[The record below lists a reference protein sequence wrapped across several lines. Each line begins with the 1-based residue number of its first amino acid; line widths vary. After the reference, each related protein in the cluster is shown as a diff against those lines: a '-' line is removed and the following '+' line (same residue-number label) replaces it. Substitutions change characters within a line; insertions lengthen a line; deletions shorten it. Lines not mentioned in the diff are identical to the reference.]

1 MLTRPYLGH
10 FGALTFTKFYLLLAL
25 LIVLSTCQE
34 KGAEPVEVV
43 QEFDPVLPESTQL
56 KVLSDF
62 PVGMQCYLGILDF
75 PVPLEAVTQNYDS
88 YTATTFFWNGIEPSP
103 GNFDFN
109 FADRAVEFG
118 QKHALRLHGHALIY
132 FQHSITPEYVD
143 KFKGDQDAFEAMVK
157 KHIQTSVGRYK
168 GKIAG
173 YDVVNEMVNDFKG
186 TRYFNNT
193 MEQFYRNDAA
203 YEAFI
208 GKCFTWAHEADPDA
222 KLFYNEAL
230 LELKDPK
237 RLNATLTLLSNLK
250 AAGVPIH
257 GIGTQMHTDIYC
269 PISVI
274 ENTLKQLAATG
285 LLVHVSEL
293 DVSVNNDSNLGQN
306 FNYTALTPAAAEK
319 QRDTYKAI
327 VYAYRQQVPKAQQW
341 GITLWDLMDH
351 TSWLNQY
358 RKEWPCLHDENCK
371 KKLAYFGFAYGLLK
385 K

>member
-1 MLTRPYLGH
+1 MSRFH
-10 FGALTFTKFYLLLAL
+10 ISALFQTLCAQTILLLVAL
-25 LIVLSTCQE
+25 LLTLSTCEQ
-34 KGAEPVEVV
+34 KAEQVEVIK
-43 QEFDPVLPESTQL
+43 ESDPALPESTQL
-56 KVLSDF
+56 KALSDF
-62 PVGMQCYLGILDF
+62 PVGIQCYLGILDF

-88 YTATTFFWNGIEPSP
+88 YTATAFFWNGIEPTP
-103 GNFDFN
+103 GNFN
-109 FADRAVEFG
+109 FGYADRCLELV

-143 KFKGDQDAFEAMVK
+143 KFNGNQEAFEAMVK
-157 KHIQTSVGRYK
+157 RHIQTAVGRYK
-168 GKIAG
+168 GKIAS

-203 YEAFI
+203 YEGFI
-208 GKCFTWAHEADPDA
+208 GKCFTWAHEADPAA

-237 RLNATLTLLSNLK
+237 RLNATLTLVNNLK

-269 PISVI
+269 PLTVI

-306 FNYTALTPAAAEK
+306 LNIPAFTSVLAEK

-327 VYAYRQQVPKAQQW
+327 VYTYRKQVPQAQQW

-385 K
+385 